1 MASVVLN
8 PRMKFH
14 YFERTWQK
22 DWIKNAK
29 EKMTSL
35 YQRYK
40 TSEDVLASDPGEE
53 DTPKP
58 RFDIN
63 AWRFQKVD
71 KREDEL
77 TRYLKAAVLVLSAQE
92 DADFD
97 ILEWWRGNTKEYPTL
112 ARIAVDIFS
121 IPAMSVE
128 PERVF
133 SGYNVP

>member
-1 MASVVLN
+1 MESFTHTSSFEWASNGL
-8 PRMKFH
+8 RG
-14 YFERTWQK
+14 R
-22 DWIKNAK
+22 KNIFPH
-29 EKMTSL
+29 L
-35 YQRYK
+35 CHFGRYPPEQWEIN
-40 TSEDVLASDPGEE
+40 SASAEE
-53 DTPKP
+53 DTLKP

-77 TRYLKAAVLVLSAQE
+77 TRYLKMGLLELSVQE

-112 ARIAVDIFS
+112 MRIAVDIFS

-128 PERVF
+128 PEWAF
-133 SGYNVP
+133 SG